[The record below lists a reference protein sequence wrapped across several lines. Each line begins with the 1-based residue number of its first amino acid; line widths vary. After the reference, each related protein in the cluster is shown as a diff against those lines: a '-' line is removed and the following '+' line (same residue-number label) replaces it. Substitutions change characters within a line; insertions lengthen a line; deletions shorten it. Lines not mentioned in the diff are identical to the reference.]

1 MIDALFDLFA
11 RFYERGDFV
20 SAERVALNIMRAV
33 PDDAVALH
41 LLGLV
46 LYRTGRRDD
55 ALQALVAADRAARAL
70 QRTQPAERHLSASL
84 QCLRAA
90 CRSGSELAGAWYH
103 LGLVQFRLRRYPQA
117 IRALQAA
124 ASAQADAPAAA
135 CRAMARVARRC
146 CSDFVGGCSGVVN
159 ESAAPSI
166 GGAARALPPPPGL
179 VWPGRREGA

>member
-11 RFYERGDFV
+11 SFYERGDFV
-20 SAERVALNIMRAV
+20 SAERVALNIKRAV

-46 LYRTGRRDD
+46 LYRTGRRDH
-55 ALQALVAADRAARAL
+55 ALQAFVAADGATRAL
-70 QRTQPAERHLSASL
+70 HRMQPAERRLSASR

-103 LGLVQFRLRRYPQA
+103 LGLVHFRLRRYPQA
-117 IRALQAA
+117 IRALHAA
-124 ASAQADAPAAA
+124 ASAQPDSPAAA

-146 CSDFVGGCSGVVN
+146 RSDFVDGCSGMVN
-159 ESAAPSI
+159 ESAAPSS
-166 GGAARALPPPPGL
+166 GVAARALPPLPGL

>member
-1 MIDALFDLFA
+1 MIDALFGLFA
-11 RFYERGDFV
+11 RFYEGGDFV

-33 PDDAVALH
+33 PDDAVAVH

-55 ALQALVAADRAARAL
+55 ALRAFVVADRAARAL
-70 QRTQPAERHLSASL
+70 DRIHPAERPLSASL

-117 IRALQAA
+117 IRALHAA
-124 ASAQADAPAAA
+124 ASAQSDAPAAA
-135 CRAMARVARRC
+135 RRAMARVARRRR
-146 CSDFVGGCSGVVN
+146 SDFVGGWYAVATTERAS
-159 ESAAPSI
+159 ESAVDV
-166 GGAARALPPPPGL
+166 ARG
-179 VWPGRREGA
+179 